1 MLNDLM
7 TACAFYLVISFLVF
21 LGRLYWW
28 VYYSPEESNMDHLS
42 AAMFWPIFFVCMIV
56 DYASNILN
64 KKREDRIEKQKAIE
78 RRS

>member
-7 TACAFYLVISFLVF
+7 TACAFYLV

-42 AAMFWPIFFVCMIV
+42 AAMFWPIFFVCVTIDDV
-56 DYASNILN
+56 HNILN